1 MSRHSGEI
9 GTVTNKISPAKI
21 LKPGSDPRLKDQ
33 LMESIE
39 KADSSI
45 AKLVPEV
52 DAIKAVLAEMTV
64 QGQNTSQI
72 FKQAKHTKAEYGH
85 YQMKLKNARD
95 KLKEA
100 QENASKDN
108 DKEKA
113 KKVAKIKKL
122 VESSIGM
129 SETAADLHNQIMKG
143 THTLTGLKMMDDAL
157 SEVLRQLT

>member
-1 MSRHSGEI
+1 
-9 GTVTNKISPAKI
+9 
-21 LKPGSDPRLKDQ
+21 
-33 LMESIE
+33 
-39 KADSSI
+39 
-45 AKLVPEV
+45 
-52 DAIKAVLAEMTV
+52 MTA

-129 SETAADLHNQIMKG
+129 SETAADI
-143 THTLTGLKMMDDAL
+143 GLRRVRIPCNCTACKDH
-157 SEVLRQLT
+157 QG